1 MFSATFGLKDWSIME
16 LLLWTP
22 FIYTYT
28 VVDASIGRGAVQLSF
43 MWRQLARFSLVPPT
57 VSGCSDLTLKAH
69 GRSDLLLNISL
80 SGSKD
85 TNILLSFHFA
95 QFPVKSFT
103 WNNSILARKLPS
115 QNSQSLLG
123 LFSSILISTKI
134 LPQIS
139 HEELTAQIVPKFV
152 SFPKNCLSIYC
163 CLASEEEA
171 AQIVHENVPNF

>member
-1 MFSATFGLKDWSIME
+1 MQTFGINSVSGRGVYVHMFSATFGLKDWSIME

-103 WNNSILARKLPS
+103 
-115 QNSQSLLG
+115 
-123 LFSSILISTKI
+123 
-134 LPQIS
+134 
-139 HEELTAQIVPKFV
+139 
-152 SFPKNCLSIYC
+152 
-163 CLASEEEA
+163 
-171 AQIVHENVPNF
+171 